1 MPCTTNVRI
10 NTLHQLH
17 CRFLTGPPGSHHL
30 LQQTYLSVSPFIDL
44 PKPPTLPPN
53 YASLPSTLPP
63 STLNAAPTSSAP
75 DLPAYVV
82 TATGGFA
89 AHPST
94 IAAQNRALLEQI
106 EKQAQDGKKEVEAWE
121 ESIRERELQERRR
134 RAPGWLDREERILQP
149 EKKGSEAELGQP
161 GRSLLDDDGDKK
173 EPVKEKEVED
183 LGNALD
189 RAFGRS
195 EMG

>member
-1 MPCTTNVRI
+1 M
-10 NTLHQLH
+10 
-17 CRFLTGPPGSHHL
+17 
-30 LQQTYLSVSPFIDL
+30 
-44 PKPPTLPPN
+44 
-53 YASLPSTLPP
+53 
-63 STLNAAPTSSAP
+63 
-75 DLPAYVV
+75 
-82 TATGGFA
+82 
-89 AHPST
+89 
-94 IAAQNRALLEQI
+94 LEQI

-149 EKKGSEAELGQP
+149 EKKGSEADLGQA
-161 GRSLLDDDGDKK
+161 GKSLLDDDEADKK
-173 EPVKEKEVED
+173 EGVKEKEVED